1 MIIFKILTSI
11 YQWLNM
17 TPMTNTSSSRTARSF
32 TIPVIIAINVLI
44 FLLWNLPGN
53 SEDLTNFMDRNF
65 LVSWNGLLEGRPWI
79 LITSVFSHNMFWH
92 LFLNMFV
99 LNSFGPILERVIG
112 TSRFLKFYF
121 VAGIISS
128 LSHAL
133 VSAWILKQPELP
145 ALGASGSI
153 SGLVILF
160 SLMFPQQKLLILG
173 LIPVPALWGALLF
186 VGLDVW
192 GLTAQAGGGGLP
204 IGHGAHLG
212 GALAGALYYVFFIRR
227 ARLQRAGPGL

>member
-1 MIIFKILTSI
+1 
-11 YQWLNM
+11 M
-17 TPMTNTSSSRTARSF
+17 TQAPSSRTTRSF
-32 TIPVIIAINVLI
+32 TIPVIIAINVI
-44 FLLWNLPGN
+44 VFLLWNFPGN
-53 SEDLTNFMDRNF
+53 NEDLSSFMNRHF
-65 LVSWNGLLEGRPWI
+65 LVSWYGLMQGRPWI

-99 LNSFGPILERVIG
+99 LNSFGPFMERVIG
-112 TSRFLKFYF
+112 TSRFLAFYF

-128 LSHAL
+128 LSHAI
-133 VSAWILKQPELP
+133 VSAWILKQPEMM

-173 LIPVPALWGALLF
+173 LIPIPALWGALLF

-192 GLTAQAGGGGLP
+192 GLTAQADGGGLP

-212 GALAGALYYVFFIRR
+212 GALTGALYYLFFIRPKMR
-227 ARLQRAGPGL
+227 RRQQPTHTDSLS